1 MSRAALFGAVDSLRQ
16 RQGWRRWALAF
27 GTGALSALST
37 APLGLWPILF
47 VTFPALVLLLDGPPA
62 SGWRAVRA
70 AAATGWW
77 FGFGYFLASLW
88 WIGNAFLVEADA
100 FAWLLPFAV
109 ISLPAGLALFPALG
123 LAAAR
128 MLWSPGAGRIFA
140 FAFGL
145 GGAEWLRGHVLTGF
159 PWNTFGYALAENLAL
174 AQSAALIGLWGM
186 TIAAILVFAAP
197 VLLLE
202 RAGRARFLAPGAA
215 ALVLLL
221 AFGWGS
227 WRLAEPAPPLL
238 PGIHLRIMQPAL
250 PQDQKFAYGERRRIL
265 DDYLDLSA
273 RPSPAYPE
281 GLKDVTLLVWPE
293 SAFPF
298 VYEREPWARERIAQ
312 TLPDTVTLV
321 TGAARYGPPPPGQT
335 SFFFNSIRVIDGQ
348 GTVLQNAD
356 KVHLVPFGE
365 YLPFQ
370 SMMEA
375 LGFEQLTRQR
385 GGFASGLTLKPLALP
400 GLPRAAPLICYEA
413 IFPGAVLPEGERPG
427 FLLNV
432 TNDAW
437 FGATPGPYQH
447 FLQARLRA
455 IEEGLPLVR
464 AANTG
469 ISAVIDPLGR
479 IVAALSLGE
488 KGNLDVG
495 LPPASETPPP
505 ASGHPH
511 MAFTLLFLMTFVG
524 ALWGRGEIL
533 IYTIT
538 RKS

>member
-1 MSRAALFGAVDSLRQ
+1 MSEGARPGAVDRVRRL
-16 RQGWRRWALAF
+16 QGWRRWLFAF
-27 GTGALSALST
+27 GAGAVSALST
-37 APLGLWPILF
+37 APFGLWPILF
-47 VTFPALVLLLDGPPA
+47 LTFPALILLLDGPPS
-62 SGWRAVRA
+62 SGWRAIRA

-88 WIGNAFLVEADA
+88 WIGNAFLVEAGV

-109 ISLPAGLALFPALG
+109 VSLPAGLALFSALG
-123 LAAAR
+123 LATAR
-128 MLWSPGAGRIFA
+128 LLWSRGPMRVGA

-174 AQSAALIGLWGM
+174 AQSAALVGLWGL
-186 TIAAILVFAAP
+186 TLAAILIFAAP
-197 VLLLE
+197 ILLLDGSRRARLLGPALAAAVLL
-202 RAGRARFLAPGAA
+202 
-215 ALVLLL
+215 V

-227 WRLAEPAPPLL
+227 WRLAQPAAPLL
-238 PGIHLRIMQPAL
+238 PGVHLRIMQPAL
-250 PQDQKFAYGERRRIL
+250 PQDQKFAYGERQRIL
-265 DDYLDLSA
+265 DDYLALSA
-273 RPSPAYPE
+273 QPSQVYPG
-281 GLKDVTLLVWPE
+281 GLKDVSVLIWPE

-298 VYEREPWARERIAQ
+298 VYEREPWARERIEE
-312 TLPDTVTLV
+312 TLPDTVILV

-335 SFFFNSIRVIDGQ
+335 SFFYNSIRVMDGH

-370 SMMEA
+370 RVMEEI
-375 LGFEQLTRQR
+375 GFEQLTRQR
-385 GGFASGLTLKPLALP
+385 GGFASGLTLKPLLIP
-400 GLPRAAPLICYEA
+400 GLPTAAPLICYEA
-413 IFPGAVLPEGERPG
+413 IFPGAVIPEGERPG

-469 ISAVIDPLGR
+469 ISAVIDPVGR
-479 IVAALSLGE
+479 IVASLSLGE

-495 LPPASETPPP
+495 LPPASDIPPP
-505 ASGHPH
+505 AAGHPH
-511 MAFTLLFLMTFVG
+511 LAFLLLLIMTFII
-524 ALWGRGEIL
+524 ALNGL
-533 IYTIT
+533 